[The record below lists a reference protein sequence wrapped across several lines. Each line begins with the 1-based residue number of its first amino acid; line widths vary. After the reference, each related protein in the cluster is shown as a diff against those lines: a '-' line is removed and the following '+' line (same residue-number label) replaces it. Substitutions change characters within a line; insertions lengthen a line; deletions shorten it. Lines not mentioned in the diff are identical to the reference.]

1 MNIDIKKVKIFVT
14 IPLENVEEV
23 RTAICN
29 AGAGIIGEYS
39 FCTSSTKSI
48 GTFIPNENANPHIGE
63 RNKLEFVEEEKLEV
77 ICDVDKVKKVIAKL
91 REVHPYEEPA
101 IDIVPLIE
109 ESYFD

>member
-1 MNIDIKKVKIFVT
+1 MNININKVKIFVT

-23 RTAICN
+23 RTAMCN

-39 FCTSSTKSI
+39 YCTSSTKSI
-48 GTFIPNENANPHIGE
+48 GTFIPNENANPYIGE